1 MALDRPGRRGVRCTD
16 YYGGSGDFMMKS
28 SELLVLLAVALL
40 PAIVP
45 IAIAY
50 VRRTT
55 NRKAVLLVALLTS
68 WTCAGWVVAIVL
80 AAIGKPEASLE
91 QPAA

>member
-1 MALDRPGRRGVRCTD
+1 MMRAYVDA
-16 YYGGSGDFMMKS
+16 GSGSYAFS
-28 SELLVLLAVALL
+28 GVAVLVLLAAA
-40 PAIVP
+40 AIP

-68 WTCAGWVVAIVL
+68 WTCVGWVIAVVL
-80 AAIGKPEASLE
+80 AAIGKPETSVEHQPTGPGSLPLDS
-91 QPAA
+91 QPS

>member
-1 MALDRPGRRGVRCTD
+1 MLTN
-16 YYGGSGDFMMKS
+16 MKS
-28 SELLVLLAVALL
+28 SELLALLAVVLL

>member
-1 MALDRPGRRGVRCTD
+1 MALDRPGRRGVRYTD

>member
-1 MALDRPGRRGVRCTD
+1 
-16 YYGGSGDFMMKS
+16 MMKS
-28 SELLVLLAVALL
+28 SELLVLLTVALL

-68 WTCAGWVVAIVL
+68 WTCVGWVIAVVL
-80 AAIGKPEASLE
+80 AAIGKPETSVEHQPTGPGSLPLDS
-91 QPAA
+91 QPS